1 MGRLRALPA
10 SGLAIIAFFAVALL
24 PRATWPLI
32 DPDVWWH
39 IRAGEEVLQTGRVPR
54 VDSWSLTA
62 FGQPWTSQDWLSNV
76 LLALGH
82 RLGDW
87 GWTLLSLGA
96 AAMVVAAFAVLWS
109 AVGVRQREAGWFGRV
124 VWFSVALLLAGP
136 VLGVRVQVI
145 DLLLAAVVLWLLWRY
160 LVDRRR
166 RWPAFLPL
174 VAVAWVNLHAGWV
187 LLFLFGGAFIVGE
200 LADRALRRRLSPE
213 PMQPRDLAWLAGCL
227 VVSAAAL
234 ALNPSGI
241 DIYGYPAYTAG
252 IGALADFVGE
262 WQRASLDNLFGW
274 LLLGFVLFGVITTI
288 VLGRRT
294 LRGADV
300 LILLGVT
307 AMSVIAIRFLLIT
320 GPIGAAIVAVHLPPA
335 LSRTSVGRAS
345 SPLLARLARPRSG
358 ALATVN
364 ASIAV
369 VLLFIGIGLAFV
381 RAMPASQH
389 EEIAREFP
397 VEAVHWLATHDAGS
411 SIFNK
416 YEWGGYLGLE
426 LPDQPIFIDGRA
438 DVYGDTVI
446 REYVHAI
453 GVDNPAGVFN
463 RYRIDH
469 VLIPARTPL
478 GDWLSHEKG
487 WHPGYLDSHVA
498 IWIRGSPDD

>member
-39 IRAGEEVLQTGRVPR
+39 IRAGEEVLQTGRVPDA
-54 VDSWSLTA
+54 DSWSLTA

-96 AAMVVAAFAVLWS
+96 AAMVVTAFAVLWS
-109 AVGVRQREAGWFGRV
+109 AVGVCQREAGWFGRV

-136 VLGVRVQVI
+136 VLGVRVQVV

-160 LVDRRR
+160 LVDGQR

-187 LLFLFGGAFIVGE
+187 LLFLFGGALLVGE
-200 LADRALRRRLSPE
+200 LVDRALRRQLSPE
-213 PMQPRDLAWLAGCL
+213 PMQPRDLAWLLGCL

-234 ALNPSGI
+234 ALNPNGI
-241 DIYGYPAYTAG
+241 GIYAYPAYTAG

-274 LLLGFVLFGVITTI
+274 LLLGFVLLGVIPTL

-294 LRGADV
+294 LRGVDV

-335 LSRTSVGRAS
+335 LARTSVGHAS

-364 ASIAV
+364 GSLA
-369 VLLFIGIGLAFV
+369 VLLLLIGIGLAFV

-397 VEAVHWLATHDAGS
+397 VEAVQWLATHDAGS
-411 SIFNK
+411 RIFNK

-426 LPDQPIFIDGRA
+426 LPDRPIFIDGRA
-438 DVYGDTVI
+438 DVYGDAVI
-446 REYVHAI
+446 REYVDVI
-453 GVDNPAGVFN
+453 GVDDPAAVLD
-463 RYRIDH
+463 RYEIDH
-469 VLIPARTPL
+469 VLYPLETPL
-478 GDWLSHEKG
+478 AEWLAGQPAWQEAYAEDESG
-487 WHPGYLDSHVA
+487 V
-498 IWIRGSPDD
+498 WIRKQGS